1 MSSLFNF
8 KNQWRS
14 VMPQHNRPLTY
25 DEKKAAEAAFKGSP
39 LDPQWSE
46 SAQKVYVGLSSAMA
60 HKRKR
65 NNAFQEVRPLQLTT
79 TAKRSVPESTEMS
92 EMVCSE
98 EH

>member
-8 KNQWRS
+8 KNKWRS
-14 VMPQHNRPLTY
+14 VMQQHNRPLTY

-46 SAQKVYVGLSSAMA
+46 SAQKVYVGFSSAMA
-60 HKRKR
+60 HKR

-79 TAKRSVPESTEMS
+79 IAKQAVPESKQMS
-92 EMVCSE
+92 EMFCRE
-98 EH
+98 QH